1 MIRKTSRAFLLAAI
15 LLASVF
21 KPGVASAQWAASMFG
36 VAEYDTESTLLLLA
50 GLSAGPRGTGLAPR
64 IGVQGYHLGFDATPS
79 RVNVVV
85 VRPWVGLRNGYE
97 GGSVSGSIGYAFS
110 NREEQFT
117 QGAFVPDRG
126 DGVVLTGGWDHWG
139 TGGPLGY
146 QLLGSYNFGTESIW
160 TRGQVTTRVRAL
172 NPGQVRVGAE
182 VAYLAGENYSG
193 VQPGAIV
200 QFHTGGGRIF
210 GLGAGLKYFEDSD
223 AVYFKVEFGLPLARF

>member
-1 MIRKTSRAFLLAAI
+1 MIRKSGRVFLVAASLLALPFAP
-15 LLASVF
+15 
-21 KPGVASAQWAASMFG
+21 KPASAQWSASLFG

-50 GLSAGPRGTGLAPR
+50 GLSAGPSGRGWAPR
-64 IGVQGYHLGFDATPS
+64 VGVQGYHLGYDGTPS
-79 RVNVVV
+79 RVNVAV
-85 VRPWVGLRNGYE
+85 VRPWVGLRNSYE
-97 GGSVSGSIGYAFS
+97 GGSVSASLGYAFS

-126 DGVVLTGGWDHWG
+126 DGVVVSGGWDYWG
-139 TGGPLGY
+139 TGGPVGY
-146 QLLGSYNFGTESIW
+146 QLLGSYNFGTESVW

-200 QFHTGGGRIF
+200 QFHNGRGRIF
-210 GLGAGLKYFEDSD
+210 GLGAGLKFFEGGGD
-223 AVYFKVEFGLPLARF
+223 AVYFKVELGLPLAR